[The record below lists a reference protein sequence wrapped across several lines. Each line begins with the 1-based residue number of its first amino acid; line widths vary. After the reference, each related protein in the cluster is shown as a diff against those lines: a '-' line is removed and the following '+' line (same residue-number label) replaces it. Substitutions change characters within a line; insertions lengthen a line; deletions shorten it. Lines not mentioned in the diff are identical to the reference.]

1 MGGHVHTADV
11 CLAAVQR
18 DRALAAGA
26 LAGSTTC
33 CCLRELMT
41 GSAAAFATLGTSTD
55 DAV

>member
-1 MGGHVHTADV
+1 MHTADV